1 MAANANV
8 PPATR
13 TVWVVIPDND
23 RGKSVSRITVRSS
36 PVSDKYL
43 AGPDRDCAIIPA
55 DMSIDA
61 ARVMAKWVAEYDA
74 ARRGV

>member
-1 MAANANV
+1 V
-8 PPATR
+8 R
-13 TVWVVIPDND
+13 T
-23 RGKSVSRITVRSS
+23 S

-43 AGPDRDCAIIPA
+43 AGPDLDCAIIPA

-74 ARRGV
+74 ARRGI